1 MALQMKKNCG
11 VNMARGELR
20 NFFILMIITFITVSK
35 LKMAYTDYW
44 RWNNYTF
51 FYCAKLNAG
60 TTPSFNCPRLLLP
73 CTSANCRLILPK
85 VTWIPS
91 SKHRRPTT
99 HTHRRSHF
107 QRFPNT
113 CPPKDSLK
121 KKSHFLF
128 FLFLADTVVN
138 IITMQLFITST
149 SGNEGDFYL
158 FDWFFSPSLAY

>member
-11 VNMARGELR
+11 VNVARGELR

-60 TTPSFNCPRLLLP
+60 TAPSFNCPRLLLP

-91 SKHRRPTT
+91 SEHRRPTT
-99 HTHRRSHF
+99 HTHHRSLF
-107 QRFPNT
+107 QIFPNT

-121 KKSHFLF
+121 KKNLIF
-128 FLFLADTVVN
+128 FSFYFWQIRL
-138 IITMQLFITST
+138 ST
-149 SGNEGDFYL
+149 LSLCNFFFFRSRSGNEGDIYP
-158 FDWFFSPSLAY
+158 FDWFFPLL